1 MVLVSVI
8 MSVYNTPLEYL
19 REAVASILKQTYKNL
34 EFVIVDDGS
43 SDNDVIDYLNKL
55 PTLDNRVKLIKNITN
70 IGLTKS
76 LNIAIE
82 NSHGKYLA
90 RMDADDISLPN
101 RIEEQVKYMED
112 NPQICQ
118 TGTAILI
125 VSKDG
130 IILDT
135 SKQKD
140 HLSNQKVCD
149 IRLLFENTG
158 YAHSSFMLRKSFL
171 DEYGIRYREDI
182 KKAQDYALTTD
193 CILAGGKRHLI
204 NEPLLKYRVHE
215 GQITSSSYSEQ
226 VECQAITAH
235 RRLYAT
241 FESLNDE
248 ECWAIA
254 RLNHE
259 RQDYSSKVH
268 IDAIRK
274 IIEENNKKQLFDA
287 KMLKEEFYY
296 EWYRKI
302 MRISRINGKPW
313 GMFHLF
319 NFRVVPTVVK
329 IKYENYLANKSR

>member
-8 MSVYNTPLEYL
+8 MSVYNTPVEYL
-19 REAVASILKQTYKNL
+19 REAVSSILEQTYKNL

-43 SDNDVIDYLNKL
+43 NDSDVIGYLKKL
-55 PTLDNRVKLIKNITN
+55 TDLDNRVKLIKNGKN

-76 LNIAIE
+76 LNIAID
-82 NSHGKYLA
+82 NSQGEYLA

-101 RIEEQVKYMED
+101 RVEKQVKYMED

-125 VSKDG
+125 FDKDG
-130 IILDT
+130 IVLDT

-158 YAHSSFMLRKSFL
+158 YAHTSFMLRRSFL
-171 DEYGIRYREDI
+171 DEHGIRYREDI
-182 KKAQDYALTTD
+182 KKAQDYAITTD

-226 VECQAITAH
+226 VEYQAITAH
-235 RRLYAT
+235 RRLKAT
-241 FESLNDE
+241 FESLNDD

-254 RLNHE
+254 RLNLE
-259 RQDYSSKVH
+259 VYDYLSKV
-268 IDAIRK
+268 
-274 IIEENNKKQLFDA
+274 
-287 KMLKEEFYY
+287 
-296 EWYRKI
+296 
-302 MRISRINGKPW
+302 
-313 GMFHLF
+313 
-319 NFRVVPTVVK
+319 
-329 IKYENYLANKSR
+329 